1 MRLLL
6 SVALIFCLSGGAAR
20 AAGQE
25 RMSAEV
31 RRAVEEIDALASAEQ
46 AARGV
51 GSLSIGIVRG
61 PELLWTKSYGYA
73 DTEKKQAASK
83 ETLYRIGSVT
93 TQFTALMLLQL
104 VQAGKV
110 RLSDP
115 VEKYLPEVSRI
126 QGRYPEAPP
135 ITLFQLATHTS
146 GLASEPANAA
156 TFTSGSVSDWE
167 KTLLAALPQTKY
179 VYEPGTRV
187 SYSNIGYA
195 ILGAA
200 LGRAAGRSYVEYVSK
215 QIFAPLGMTRTAFEP
230 PAQGEGSVST
240 GYETGSG
247 KVDADTPRNEHRGR
261 GYKVPNGG
269 AYTSIED
276 LARYVSFE
284 LGAGPEE
291 VLRKETF
298 RDTLQRYL
306 VLTNDNAAFLASGYG
321 IGFRYRLQE
330 GGFAVYGHAGGVAGY
345 EARADF
351 DPVSR
356 FGVIVLRNAGGKDVH
371 VATTKLVVQAFE
383 KLAPL
388 GRVAGR

>member
-1 MRLLL
+1 MRSLL
-6 SVALIFCLSGGAAR
+6 SVALIFCLLCTAAR
-20 AAGQE
+20 VAAQE
-25 RMSAEV
+25 RMSPEV
-31 RRAVEEIDALASAEQ
+31 RRAVDEIDSLAAAEQ
-46 AARGV
+46 TARGV

-61 PELLWTKSYGYA
+61 SELIWTKSYGYA
-73 DTEKKQAASK
+73 DAEKKQPADK
-83 ETLYRIGSVT
+83 QTLYRIGSVT

-104 VQAGKV
+104 AQAGKV

-115 VEKYLPEVSRI
+115 VEKYLPEVNRI
-126 QGRYPEAPP
+126 QGRYPDAPP
-135 ITLFQLATHTS
+135 ITLFQLATHTA
-146 GLASEPANAA
+146 GLASEPADTD
-156 TFTSGSVSDWE
+156 TFTRGPVADWE

-179 VYEPGTRV
+179 IYEPGTRV

-200 LGRAAGRSYVEYVSK
+200 LGRAAGRPYVEYLSK
-215 QIFAPLGMTRTAFEP
+215 QVFAPLGMTHTGFEP
-230 PAQGEGSVST
+230 PARGEGTVAV
-240 GYETGSG
+240 GYETGGG
-247 KVDADTPRNEHRGR
+247 KVDAETPRAEHNGR

-284 LGAGPEE
+284 LGAGPES
-291 VLRKETF
+291 VLRRQTF
-298 RDTLQRYL
+298 RDALQRYL

-321 IGFRYRLQE
+321 LGFRYRLQGE
-330 GGFAVYGHAGGVAGY
+330 LAVYGHAGGVAGY

-351 DPVSR
+351 EPVSR

-388 GRVAGR
+388 GRPAGR